1 LNGRQMKYQDLQN
14 TIERGDIGPLYYMY
28 GDEPYLMERLV
39 RRIVERLVPPDMRD
53 FNLNVFYGAE
63 NKGEDIA
70 EAAATM
76 PMFSSRRVVLVRKA
90 DELSA
95 ASQEILLS
103 CVRNPS
109 PSTCL
114 LFVGEKIDQRKKF
127 FAEIKKGGVLVE
139 FKRLYENQLPVFI
152 REEASLFGKRLETA
166 AGEMLVHLVGNNL
179 RELVSELEKASLF
192 VGQRELI
199 TADDIRSVVS
209 DTKVNSVFDLT
220 DSLGGR
226 KPDKALRS
234 LDTLLRGGEAPLV
247 ILAMISRH
255 FRQLWKVRE
264 LLDRGTPAR
273 DVGNKAG
280 LNPYFLQG
288 IIRQAGNFTV
298 AELGSVF
305 RKIHELDGAL
315 KSTRLKPEI
324 HLQDFIFEIC
334 RQGGAD
340 RPA

>member
-1 LNGRQMKYQDLQN
+1 MKYQDLLN

-63 NKGEDIA
+63 NKGEEIA
-70 EAAATM
+70 EAAATI

-109 PSTCL
+109 SSACL
-114 LFVGEKIDQRKKF
+114 LFAGEKIDQRRKF
-127 FAEIKKGGVLVE
+127 FAEIKKGGALVE
-139 FKRLYENQLPVFI
+139 FRRLYENQLPAFI
-152 REEASLFGKRLETA
+152 RNEVSFLGKRLEAA
-166 AGEMLVHLVGNNL
+166 AGEMLAHLVGNNL

-192 VGQRELI
+192 VGRRDVI
-199 TADDIRSVVS
+199 TVADIRSVVS
-209 DTKVNSVFDLT
+209 DTKINSVFELT
-220 DSLGGR
+220 DALGGR
-226 KPDKALRS
+226 MLDKAMRS

-247 ILAMISRH
+247 IVAMIARH

-264 LLDRGTPAR
+264 LMDRGTPAH
-273 DVGNKAG
+273 DIGNKAG
-280 LNPYFLQG
+280 INPYFLQG
-288 IIRQAGNFTV
+288 VIRQAGNFKV
-298 AELGSVF
+298 AELSRVF
-305 RKIHELDGAL
+305 KKLHEVDTSL

-324 HLQDFIFEIC
+324 YLQDFLFDVC
-334 RQGGAD
+334 WQGEAE
-340 RPA
+340 RST